1 MLKPHW
7 FKLNSSVVPGLV
19 VALVAG
25 VVSSVLGQT
34 DAASVTTAVAVLCVF
49 WWIFE
54 PIPIPVTSLIPM
66 SVLPLLGVISP
77 ADVAAAYGSPLILLL
92 MGGFLLSKGMES
104 TGAHTRI
111 AVSVVRFVGA
121 DEPHRLIMG
130 FMLAAA
136 LLSMWISNTATVLM
150 LLPVALAVVATSNA
164 PTALGPPLLL
174 GLGLGVQHRRSRYA
188 HRNAT
193 DTDFHAGL

>member
-7 FKLNSSVVPGLV
+7 FKLNSSVVPGLI
-19 VALVAG
+19 VALFAG

-34 DAASVTTAVAVLCVF
+34 DAASVTTAVAVVCVF

-77 ADVAAAYGSPLILLL
+77 TDVAAAYGSPLILLL

-104 TGAHTRI
+104 TGAHT
-111 AVSVVRFVGA
+111 
-121 DEPHRLIMG
+121 
-130 FMLAAA
+130 
-136 LLSMWISNTATVLM
+136 
-150 LLPVALAVVATSNA
+150 
-164 PTALGPPLLL
+164 
-174 GLGLGVQHRRSRYA
+174 
-188 HRNAT
+188 
-193 DTDFHAGL
+193 

>member
-1 MLKPHW
+1 
-7 FKLNSSVVPGLV
+7 
-19 VALVAG
+19 
-25 VVSSVLGQT
+25 
-34 DAASVTTAVAVLCVF
+34 
-49 WWIFE
+49 
-54 PIPIPVTSLIPM
+54 
-66 SVLPLLGVISP
+66 
-77 ADVAAAYGSPLILLL
+77 

-150 LLPVALAVVATSNA
+150 LLPVALAVVATSNC
-164 PTALGPPLLL
+164 THGIRTSVITW
-174 GLGLGVQHRRSRYA
+174 LGLGVQHRRSRYA